1 MVTYV
6 DLMQAWKR
14 SEESNLKSFCSDLKL
29 EEIPFSNL
37 HVALD
42 STFLVGFQVGFEM
55 FVRGGIVFVYEY
67 VI

>member
-37 HVALD
+37 ALD